1 MRMSQGKG
9 EVQKRGSPEDML
21 HLPHRAR
28 NDLAA
33 TFHRASKQKVTCEQ
47 APRATKQVRA
57 VSPSYHGACGIVI
70 RIQSPVGLREERKLS
85 A

>member
-9 EVQKRGSPEDML
+9 GVQKRGSPEDML

-33 TFHRASKQKVTCEQ
+33 TFHRASKQKVTC
-47 APRATKQVRA
+47 
-57 VSPSYHGACGIVI
+57 
-70 RIQSPVGLREERKLS
+70 
-85 A
+85 